1 MKIIIPENERAI
13 VMEDGIAVA
22 WLKPGKHRIFNVF
35 KTVTITRYEMSSTC
49 VWTPEIE
56 RLAPEKDAQTLVV
69 EDHQLALIYRDGRAH
84 QVLGTGKYVL
94 WQVREKF
101 TATLLDVTD
110 VVIRAPAAFALLMPV
125 RCAEQVVAPYERALV
140 YVDGTLHC
148 VLEEGRYF
156 LANRHR
162 TVRCVLVELREKEF
176 TITGQELLTRDKV
189 TLRLNLI
196 VKFKITDPVKSVQEV
211 QDLYSA
217 LYSEAQVLAR
227 RFVAS
232 FTVEELIERRNEAVG
247 EMAENLQQRA
257 AQWGVEVIRV
267 DVKDVILPGEMKTI
281 LNRVIEAQKQAEA
294 NNILRREETAATRSL
309 ANTAKLMEQNPTL
322 LRLKELETLK
332 EVSQNVEHFTFV
344 AGQGLQSG
352 TISGA

>member
-1 MKIIIPENERAI
+1 MKIIVTENERAI
-13 VMEDGIAVA
+13 VTENGIATM
-22 WLKPGKHRIFNVF
+22 WLKPGKHRVSQLF
-35 KTVTITRYEMSSTC
+35 KEVSVTRYELSKPC
-49 VWTPEIE
+49 VWTPELG
-56 RLAPEKDAQTLVV
+56 RLAPENEAQTLVV
-69 EDHQLALIYRDGRAH
+69 EDHQIALVYQDGRAY

-101 TATLLDVTD
+101 TADLVDVTD

-125 RCAEQVVAPYERALV
+125 RCVEQVVAPYERALV
-140 YVDGTLHC
+140 YVDGTLHA

-162 TVRCVLVELREKEF
+162 TVRCELVELREKEF
-176 TITGQELLTRDKV
+176 TIAGQELLTRDKV

-196 VKFKITDPVKSVQEV
+196 VKYKITDPVKSVQEV
-211 QDLYSA
+211 ENLWAA

-247 EMAENLQQRA
+247 EMAQSLQVRA
-257 AQWGVEVIRV
+257 AEWGVEVMRV

-352 TISGA
+352 NIAGT